1 MRMLHRFIWLQHGLW
16 LYVDDG
22 MLLLP
27 KSVAPLVGG
36 AAVMFLC
43 FRCPAVM
50 AQVGFRYRAGMDR
63 LEIQFRWSTCIA
75 PT

>member
-16 LYVDDG
+16 LHVDDG

-36 AAVMFLC
+36 VAVMFLC
-43 FRCPAVM
+43 ALGVPLSELCCWPMR
-50 AQVGFRYRAGMDR
+50 D
-63 LEIQFRWSTCIA
+63 STVSC
-75 PT
+75 